1 MTVELH
7 LGDLPSDLDLGNV
20 IALDTEAMGLNPVR
34 DRLCLVQI
42 SSGDGN
48 AHLVQFSDG
57 DYAAPN
63 LKKLLANESVLKI
76 IHFARFDVAIIKAY
90 LGIDCKP
97 VYCSRTASKLCRTY
111 SDKHSLREVC
121 RELLGIEMNK
131 QQQTSDWGAAN
142 LSDEQLSYAAADVL
156 YLHRLKERLD
166 AMLIREGRAELA
178 KECFA
183 FISAR
188 AELDLLG
195 WRDVD
200 IFEH

>member
-1 MTVELH
+1 
-7 LGDLPSDLDLGNV
+7 
-20 IALDTEAMGLNPVR
+20 MGLNPVR